1 MEATRTRANESWQ
14 RFTCSVNR
22 RTATTVSGLPT
33 FTAWEFD
40 HLSRQQDL
48 HLEMPGKAKNAENR
62 RYAREAAEAAE
73 ELGMLSTVEQ
83 IAKLNHHRSIP
94 HGSKAKIW
102 QKYIEKKCGKRQF
115 AIEQDVTMYNLIGQT
130 RAFFVSEGDAD
141 NKVYASLKRVLEL
154 WISLVVAEKLHLVFQ
169 HEDYKGVGA
178 LKN

>member
-1 MEATRTRANESWQ
+1 
-14 RFTCSVNR
+14 
-22 RTATTVSGLPT
+22 
-33 FTAWEFD
+33 
-40 HLSRQQDL
+40 
-48 HLEMPGKAKNAENR
+48 MPGKAKNAENR